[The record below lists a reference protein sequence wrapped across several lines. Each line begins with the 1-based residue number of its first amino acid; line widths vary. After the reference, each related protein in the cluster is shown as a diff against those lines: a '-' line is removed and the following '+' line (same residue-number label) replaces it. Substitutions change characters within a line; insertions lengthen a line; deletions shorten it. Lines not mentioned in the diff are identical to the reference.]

1 MRPLLSFRG
10 QCGLTNEPS
19 FLTEVLSVAQ
29 KTGECEYETEIC
41 MNIILILLL
50 KLLSQVPCKL
60 GPSAL
65 ISIAQCMD
73 RRFDGHSFYFNG
85 RNVKF

>member
-1 MRPLLSFRG
+1 MVQLFPSSVKQIAEKLIRPLLSFRG
-10 QCGLTNEPS
+10 QWRLVNEPS

-41 MNIILILLL
+41 MNIILILLF

-60 GPSAL
+60 GPPAL
-65 ISIAQCMD
+65 ISSAQVH
-73 RRFDGHSFYFNG
+73 G
-85 RNVKF
+85 